1 MGIPGIIAA
10 LLGAGLIGAWY
21 VYRALVGLSIPVVL
35 FLIAYKLV
43 T

>member
-1 MGIPGIIAA
+1 MGIIGIIQA
-10 LLGAGLIGAWY
+10 LLGGVLIGAWY
-21 VYRALVGLSIPVVL
+21 VYRFLVGCSIPVVL